1 MVPGISR
8 SLARYKRR
16 MGSIP
21 MDQLQGQVE
30 RITYT
35 NEESGYSVVRVKVRG
50 RRDLVTV
57 VGSFVSVIPGEV
69 LRMEGTW
76 GYHGQYGEQ
85 FKVERYETIT
95 PATVEGIRKYLGSGL
110 IKGIGPVM
118 AGRIVK
124 RFGEQTL
131 TVIDEQPERLREIE
145 GVGTFRAQQIRQAW
159 DDQREVRD
167 VMVFLRG
174 HEISAAFAARIFKH
188 YGKESLKVLNDNPYR
203 LAMDVHGIGF
213 VSADKIARNLG
224 FAVDSPLRAEAGAL
238 YVLQEAADDGHVC
251 APYGWLMGQGLE
263 LLGIPRPVFE
273 EALMRLVGDQRIVI
287 EELPAEAVA
296 ELGDERAVYLCAFY
310 LAETQVARRLKRL
323 LQAPRMQRKVD
334 SDKALLWVQE
344 RLSVKLAPLQAE
356 AVRRALTD
364 KVLII
369 TGGPGT
375 GKTTLIQAILLLYQ
389 QMKGRICL
397 AAPTGRA
404 AKRLSEATRHA
415 ASTIHRLLE
424 YGSQAGGFQRNDERP
439 LTADL
444 VVVDEASMLD
454 CLLTNHLLKA
464 IPLQATL
471 VLVGDVDQLPSV
483 GPGAVLDD
491 IIASRQ
497 FPVVRLTEIFRQA
510 RQSHIVVNAHRVREG
525 IFPNITSMGDEM
537 QDFYFIEKDEPEEV
551 LQVVVKLCRERIPA
565 RFRLNA
571 IEDIQV
577 LSPMHRGAIGAQ
589 RLNAELQEALN
600 PQKQVLERGGR
611 SLRLLDKVMQI
622 RNNYDKEVFNGDLGR
637 IRKIDQENQILQVE
651 VDGRLVDYGF
661 DELDELVLAYAV
673 TVHKAQGSEYP
684 AVVLPLLTQHYLM
697 LQRNLL
703 YTAITRG
710 RRLVVIVGSKKAL
723 AIAVKNDKTQK
734 RFTLLKRRL
743 MGWNPTGTVDRSA

>member
-1 MVPGISR
+1 M
-8 SLARYKRR
+8 
-16 MGSIP
+16 

-30 RITYT
+30 RITYN

-57 VGSFVSVIPGEV
+57 VGSFVSLIPGEV

-85 FKVERYETIT
+85 FKVEHYETVT

-131 TVIDEQPERLREIE
+131 TIIDEQPERLREIE
-145 GVGTFRAQQIRQAW
+145 GIGSFRAEQIRQAW

-167 VMVFLRG
+167 VMVFLRS
-174 HEISAAFAARIFKH
+174 HEISAAYAARIFKH
-188 YGKESLKVLNDNPYR
+188 YGKESLRVLNDNPYR
-203 LAMDVHGIGF
+203 LAMDVSGIGF

-224 FAVDSPLRAEAGAL
+224 FSLDSPLRAEAGAL
-238 YVLQEAADDGHVC
+238 YVLQQAADNGHVC
-251 APYGWLMGQGLE
+251 APYEWLMGQSLE
-263 LLGIPRPVFE
+263 LLEIPRTVLE
-273 EALMRLVGDQRIVI
+273 EALVRLLGDQRIVI
-287 EELPAEAVA
+287 QDLPSAAAADFGE
-296 ELGDERAVYLCAFY
+296 DRAVYLRPFH
-310 LAETQVARRLKRL
+310 LAETLVAQRLRRLLPASRL
-323 LQAPRMQRKVD
+323 QRKLD
-334 SDKALLWVQE
+334 RDKALLWVQE
-344 RLSVKLAPLQAE
+344 KLSVKLAPLQAE
-356 AVRRALTD
+356 AVRRSLTD
-364 KVLII
+364 KVLVI

-375 GKTTLIQAILLLYQ
+375 GKTTLIRAILLLYRQ
-389 QMKGRICL
+389 WNGRVCL

-404 AKRLSEATRHA
+404 AKRLSEATGHA

-424 YGSQAGGFQRNDERP
+424 YGPQAGGFQRNEERP
-439 LTADL
+439 LAADL

-483 GPGAVLDD
+483 GPGSVLED
-491 IIASRQ
+491 IIASAQ

-510 RQSHIVVNAHRVREG
+510 QQSQIVVNAHRVREG
-525 IFPNITSMGDEM
+525 IFPNISAMADNM
-537 QDFYFIEKDEPEEV
+537 QDFYFIEKDDPEEV

-589 RLNAELQEALN
+589 RLNSELQEALN
-600 PQKQVLERGGR
+600 PQEQTLERNGR
-611 SLRLLDKVMQI
+611 SFRLLDKVMQI
-622 RNNYDKEVFNGDLGR
+622 R
-637 IRKIDQENQILQVE
+637 
-651 VDGRLVDYGF
+651 
-661 DELDELVLAYAV
+661 
-673 TVHKAQGSEYP
+673 
-684 AVVLPLLTQHYLM
+684 
-697 LQRNLL
+697 
-703 YTAITRG
+703 
-710 RRLVVIVGSKKAL
+710 
-723 AIAVKNDKTQK
+723 
-734 RFTLLKRRL
+734 
-743 MGWNPTGTVDRSA
+743 

>member
-1 MVPGISR
+1 
-8 SLARYKRR
+8 
-16 MGSIP
+16 

-30 RITYT
+30 RVTYT
-35 NEESGYSVVRVKVRG
+35 NEENGYSVVRIKVRG

-57 VGSFVSVIPGEV
+57 VGSFVSIIPGEV

-85 FKVERYETIT
+85 FKVERYETVT

-145 GVGTFRAQQIRQAW
+145 GIGSFRAEQIRKAW
-159 DDQREVRD
+159 EDQKEIRD
-167 VMVFLRG
+167 VMVFLRS
-174 HEISAAFAARIFKH
+174 HEISAGYAARIFKH
-188 YGKESLKVLNDNPYR
+188 YGKESLQVLNDNPYR

-213 VSADKIARNLG
+213 VSADKIARSLG
-224 FAVDSPLRAEAGAL
+224 FALDSPLRAEAGAL

-251 APYGWLMGQGLE
+251 APYGWLMDQSLE
-263 LLGIPRPVFE
+263 LLEIPRPVLE
-273 EALMRLVGDQRIVI
+273 EALMRLVSDQRAVI
-287 EELPAEAVA
+287 QELPAEVAA
-296 ELGDERAVYLCAFY
+296 ELGDERAVYLRPFY
-310 LAETQVARRLKRL
+310 LAETQVAQRLKRL
-323 LQAPRMQRKVD
+323 LRAPRLQRKVD

-375 GKTTLIQAILLLYQ
+375 GKTTLIRAILLLYQ
-389 QMKGRICL
+389 QMKGHICL

-404 AKRLSEATRHA
+404 AKRLSEATRHS

-424 YGSQAGGFQRNDERP
+424 YGSQARGFQRNEERP
-439 LTADL
+439 LAADL

-454 CLLTNHLLKA
+454 CLLMNHLLKA

-510 RQSHIVVNAHRVREG
+510 QQSQIVVNAHRVREG
-525 IFPNITSMGDEM
+525 IFPNIASMADNM
-537 QDFYFIEKDEPEEV
+537 QDFYFIDKDDPEEV
-551 LQVVVKLCRERIPA
+551 LQVLVKLCRERIPA

-577 LSPMHRGAIGAQ
+577 LSPMHRGTVGAQ
-589 RLNAELQEALN
+589 RLNSVLQEALN

-611 SLRLLDKVMQI
+611 SFRLLDKVMQI

-637 IRKIDQENQILQVE
+637 IRKIDQENQTLQVE

-723 AIAVKNDKTQK
+723 AIAVKERQDPE
-734 RFTLLKRRL
+734 TLHIAQAASHG
-743 MGWNPTGTVDRSA
+743 MGPTGDCRSYRINR